1 MTAKID
7 FTWKNQLIYPV
18 IVVGSWTVAY
28 FLEKPLILLLGLY
41 FLLFLMLK
49 KQFLLILLAAIA
61 SVLVFFRIQ
70 YLALPAVPEKEQLT
84 TSALVFCDT
93 IRVNGAYVSFEG
105 QMNGYKT
112 DFTYKVESQSEK
124 KDWQKFSN
132 WHRQLKV
139 TGMFLKK
146 EKRRNQHAFDPQW
159 TAFTHHKLGTF
170 QIDQIKASSPLSVKY
185 FLHESRAQG
194 IDHIRKSFKEKTASY
209 LTALIFGYRDH
220 NFQEIK
226 AIYSGIGLLH
236 LFTIS
241 GLHAYLYYGCF
252 SYLLRRLRLTVAGVG
267 ALLLP
272 FIFFTIPLFGSTV
285 SVWRAALTYLLTFF
299 IKALHLHISH
309 LDRFAI
315 VVFALIVH
323 DPKLLLQFSGILSL
337 WMTWTMLMTVKKE
350 KNIRQQLLHSH
361 YLNLLVAPILM
372 YFFFEIPLLGGL
384 FTFLM
389 LPFFKKVFLPLAL
402 VSFVASFSHLE
413 IGLFDQIILL
423 LENFLNFFDRTV
435 LITGQPALL
444 LVVLVLIINTFIYHY
459 GKKPILFIPLI
470 CLIFWQNIAAESS
483 LAFVDVGQ
491 GDSIVIQKGIAKE
504 VYVIDTGGKMTFHQE
519 EWQNYQ
525 AGPNAEY
532 TLIPYLK
539 GEGIRKI
546 DGLLLTHGDTD
557 HMGDAKE
564 LFKNFEIKRLYV
576 GKGSLKHNN
585 MKRLLK
591 DIPKKTE
598 IIEVSQGNQIG
609 EKIQLNILAPQEEG
623 KGKNEDSVVVAA
635 KIHEINFLLT
645 GDLDQ
650 AGERKLLKND
660 PQLKCDVLKLGHH
673 GSRTSSDEVFI
684 QTLKP
689 KHAIVSCGKDNRFGH
704 PHKEVM
710 DTLNKNQVQVLRTD
724 QQGMIRYSW
733 HFFDSDTRLT
743 FEKED

>member
-1 MTAKID
+1 
-7 FTWKNQLIYPV
+7 
-18 IVVGSWTVAY
+18 
-28 FLEKPLILLLGLY
+28 
-41 FLLFLMLK
+41 
-49 KQFLLILLAAIA
+49 
-61 SVLVFFRIQ
+61 
-70 YLALPAVPEKEQLT
+70 
-84 TSALVFCDT
+84 
-93 IRVNGAYVSFEG
+93 
-105 QMNGYKT
+105 
-112 DFTYKVESQSEK
+112 
-124 KDWQKFSN
+124 
-132 WHRQLKV
+132 
-139 TGMFLKK
+139 
-146 EKRRNQHAFDPQW
+146 
-159 TAFTHHKLGTF
+159 
-170 QIDQIKASSPLSVKY
+170 
-185 FLHESRAQG
+185 
-194 IDHIRKSFKEKTASY
+194 
-209 LTALIFGYRDH
+209 
-220 NFQEIK
+220 
-226 AIYSGIGLLH
+226 
-236 LFTIS
+236 
-241 GLHAYLYYGCF
+241 
-252 SYLLRRLRLTVAGVG
+252 
-267 ALLLP
+267 
-272 FIFFTIPLFGSTV
+272 
-285 SVWRAALTYLLTFF
+285 
-299 IKALHLHISH
+299 
-309 LDRFAI
+309 
-315 VVFALIVH
+315 
-323 DPKLLLQFSGILSL
+323 
-337 WMTWTMLMTVKKE
+337 
-350 KNIRQQLLHSH
+350 
-361 YLNLLVAPILM
+361 
-372 YFFFEIPLLGGL
+372 
-384 FTFLM
+384 
-389 LPFFKKVFLPLAL
+389 
-402 VSFVASFSHLE
+402 
-413 IGLFDQIILL
+413 
-423 LENFLNFFDRTV
+423 
-435 LITGQPALL
+435 
-444 LVVLVLIINTFIYHY
+444 
-459 GKKPILFIPLI
+459 
-470 CLIFWQNIAAESS
+470 

-564 LFKNFEIKRLYV
+564 LFKIFEIKRLYV

-623 KGKNEDSVVVAA
+623 KGENEDSVVVAA

-724 QQGMIRYSW
+724 QQGKIRNPL
-733 HFFDSDTRLT
+733 HFLHSVTRLT